1 MAPTRPAPR
10 AGQPTTTRPTTTRPT
25 ATGTPATGTPA
36 TGTPATGTPATGTP
50 ATGTP
55 GPAEGAAQ
63 YAAQYWPAE
72 QYAVCLEVLLG
83 DPRDRGNPYG
93 RFALWTAGH
102 DALPPPPPGLPAAG
116 QGRPALPTGQ
126 LARALRPLLR
136 RDLALA
142 HAWSIRPLLSAPLPH
157 PAAELLGPAALL
169 ASAGGVLR
177 GTARIVDGLSRH
189 EPAARQWRPVLAAV
203 FADLLACEALTAM
216 ALRSCPDPAAPDPAG
231 ALGLDPD
238 ADADP
243 ALSADP
249 AAALGAGLDLGA
261 DADPALGVGV
271 GVGVG
276 VGTDLDLDLGADLG
290 AVPNPVTGAGVG
302 TLPGPGVGVGGPGSQ
317 GPCLPCSPRRAGEL
331 LAAVVG
337 YLVPQLVG
345 ELLGDLELVLNECG
359 FGGDSLERRMLD
371 KLSGDRVFARV
382 DWRAAGAAQARI
394 VRGLNAAG
402 GSWPGGDT
410 EYAALFRVAEPA
422 VSVAPGTE
430 GLRDVAAAPPGA
442 TGGLAGAGGPGTV
455 ALARLG
461 RRLVTEQRA
470 LHTACAAT
478 VVHDPADPAAR
489 ALADRQ
495 ALLVLAAV
503 VLGVREAAAGAGL
516 PPYLGT
522 AGWALLALKR
532 ITGRLALASSGHMPD
547 PQRGV
552 WDELARRAAGG
563 VDCDLYATRLPW

>member
-10 AGQPTTTRPTTTRPT
+10 AGQPTT
-25 ATGTPATGTPA
+25 TGTPATGTPA

-55 GPAEGAAQ
+55 GPADGAAQ

-72 QYAVCLEVLLG
+72 GAVQCAVQYAVRLEVLLG

-116 QGRPALPTGQ
+116 QGRSALPGGQ

-203 FADLLACEALTAM
+203 FADLLACEALTAV
-216 ALRSCPDPAAPDPAG
+216 ALRSCPDPAAPDPAAPDPAG
-231 ALGLDPD
+231 ALGLDPG

-243 ALSADP
+243 ALSAGTGADP
-249 AAALGAGLDLGA
+249 AAALRAGLDL
-261 DADPALGVGV
+261 
-271 GVGVG
+271 G

-317 GPCLPCSPRRAGEL
+317 GPCLPCLPCSPRRAGEL

-410 EYAALFRVAEPA
+410 EYTALFRVAEPA

-430 GLRDVAAAPPGA
+430 GLRDVAAAPAGA

-478 VVHDPADPAAR
+478 AVHDPADPAAR

-495 ALLVLAAV
+495 ALLVLAAA

-532 ITGRLALASSGHMPD
+532 ITGRLALASSGHTPD
-547 PQRGV
+547 PQPGV